1 MATTEKEIFER
12 ARLARDLRFDGR
24 FYIGVKTT
32 GIYCRPICPANPPR
46 SENVAFYPTAAAAA
60 EAGFRPCLR
69 CRPETAPGTPAWFGT
84 STTVQRGLRLIA
96 NGELESGNIESL
108 SDRLGVSSRHLRR
121 LFRKHLGASPIAV
134 AHTQRLHF
142 AKQLL
147 DESQLPLNQV
157 AIAAG
162 FGSVRRFNDAFRNS
176 YGRTP
181 RELRKLRTNTVPGDQ
196 AAMSV
201 TLTYRRPFDWSTM
214 LRYFS
219 ERAIPGV
226 EVIHG
231 QSYSRSIRLG
241 DSRGILEICPADRRE
256 ALQLTFHGVE
266 TRDLFHA
273 VNSVRTML
281 DLDAPVEDIKRVL
294 NSDPD
299 LSPRLRNLPGVRVP
313 GAWDGFE
320 LSVRTILGQQVSVA
334 GASTMTGR
342 LVETY
347 GEKISDPIENKVSGP
362 GLLFPSPRDL
372 LDAPLEV
379 IGIIRSR
386 ASAIR
391 SLALATVEGA
401 VSFDTAQ
408 DPVDFMNALTAIKGI
423 GDWTGQYLSM
433 RVLRNPDAF
442 PASDLGLRKAI
453 DPTQKLTP
461 KELQDR
467 ARNWRPWRA
476 YAAML
481 LWQGPD
487 SSGG

>member
-1 MATTEKEIFER
+1 
-12 ARLARDLRFDGR
+12 
-24 FYIGVKTT
+24 
-32 GIYCRPICPANPPR
+32 
-46 SENVAFYPTAAAAA
+46 
-60 EAGFRPCLR
+60 
-69 CRPETAPGTPAWFGT
+69 
-84 STTVQRGLRLIA
+84 
-96 NGELESGNIESL
+96 
-108 SDRLGVSSRHLRR
+108 
-121 LFRKHLGASPIAV
+121 
-134 AHTQRLHF
+134 
-142 AKQLL
+142 
-147 DESQLPLNQV
+147 
-157 AIAAG
+157 
-162 FGSVRRFNDAFRNS
+162 
-176 YGRTP
+176 
-181 RELRKLRTNTVPGDQ
+181 
-196 AAMSV
+196 
-201 TLTYRRPFDWSTM
+201 M

-231 QSYSRSIRLG
+231 ESYSRSIRLG
-241 DSRGILEICPADRRE
+241 NSRGILEICPADQRE

-281 DLDAPVEDIKRVL
+281 DLDAPVEDIERVL
-294 NSDPD
+294 HSDPD
-299 LSPRLRNLPGVRVP
+299 LSPRLRKLPGVRVP

-347 GEKISDPIENKVSGP
+347 GEKISDSIGNKISGP
-362 GLLFPSPRDL
+362 GLLFPTPRHL
-372 LDAPLEV
+372 LDAPLEE

-391 SLALATVEGA
+391 SLARATVEGT

-408 DPVDFMNALTAIKGI
+408 NPVDFINALTAIKGI
-423 GDWTGQYLSM
+423 GDWTAQYLSM

-453 DPTQKLTP
+453 DPKQRLTP
-461 KELQDR
+461 KELQER
-467 ARNWRPWRA
+467 AGNWRPWRA

-481 LWQGPD
+481 LWQRPD